1 MEQTKLNNIMENIE
15 RLIVKEAQLVYFG
28 DDGSYEKIEVNEMSG
43 IVMLYIKDCDFEAIF
58 EYKVKENDTEE
69 TIIRGLIVM
78 VYKKHLLT
86 YKYKIKDIKKYLSSQ
101 FERIY
106 KWEYKLQKVK
116 DSCRPQDIKTK
127 QTCLNKLDLIN
138 YTIYLKYKTMDSL
151 QCEMY
156 DYENIKNILFQA
168 IKFLDKSQEIP
179 F

>member
-43 IVMLYIKDCDFEAIF
+43 IVMLYIKDCDFEAKF
-58 EYKVKENDTEE
+58 EHEVKEDDTEE
-69 TIIRGLIVM
+69 TIIRGLIDQ

-86 YKYKIKDIKKYLSSQ
+86 YKYRIKDIKKYLKSQ
-101 FERIY
+101 LERIY
-106 KWEYKLQKVK
+106 KWEDKLQRVK
-116 DSCRPQDIKTK
+116 DSRRSEDLKVK
-127 QTCLNKLDLIN
+127 QECLSKLDSIN

-168 IKFLDKSQEIP
+168 VKFIEKNQDLP